1 MSTSETQKAAPQKT
15 LDHLFRHEY
24 ARLVALFTN
33 KYGAFRLDLVEDAVQ
48 ESLYKAARQWSFQ
61 PMPDNPSAWLYRVV
75 NNQVIDY
82 LRKENRSV
90 SYEQAG
96 PSDPVADEMPED
108 KVIVDDQLRMIFA
121 CCHPTMKP
129 TEQLMLSLKLLCGLS
144 VKEIARAL
152 LKQEEATK
160 RAITRAK
167 IKFREEVG
175 ELKVPDGAD
184 LEDRLEAV
192 LQVIYLLFNE
202 GYKATEGNQLM
213 KQDLCEEAIRLA
225 FLLTNEPSCDKG
237 ELKALISMMLFKAA
251 RFPARTDEAGNLLTL
266 ENQDRSKYDEDH
278 IKWAWQFLRDSAKFQ
293 DSSVYQLE
301 AAISCYYTT
310 AATYEKTNWKAILG
324 LYDTLVKL
332 KPVPVVQMSRILV
345 LSKVKGAEVALT
357 EMEGLEDMIQ
367 GNQSFLAL
375 KADLYAETGN
385 WSAARVHLQ
394 KAIGQA
400 LNIAERRFF
409 EKKLQGW
416 IGK

>member
-1 MSTSETQKAAPQKT
+1 MPSAVNQK

-24 ARLVALFTN
+24 GKLVSMFTN
-33 KYGAFRLDLVEDAVQ
+33 RYSPHLIDTIEDAVQ
-48 ESLYKAARQWSFQ
+48 EALFKAAKQWSFQ

-75 NNQVIDY
+75 NNQLIDY

-90 SYEQAG
+90 SYEQTVTI
-96 PSDPVADEMPED
+96 DPIAEEKNELPEE

-121 CCHPTMKP
+121 CCHPAMKP

-144 VKEIARAL
+144 VKEIARAF
-152 LKQEEATK
+152 LKQEEAAK

-167 IKFREEVG
+167 VKFREEVG
-175 ELKVPDGAD
+175 ELKVPEGGE
-184 LEDRLEAV
+184 LEERLEAV

-213 KQDLCEEAIRLA
+213 KQELCEEAIRLA

-237 ELKALISMMLFKAA
+237 ELKALIAMMLFKAA
-251 RFPARTDEAGNLLTL
+251 RFPSRMDESGNLLTL
-266 ENQDRSKYDEDH
+266 ENQDRAKYDEDH
-278 IKWAWQFLRDSAKFQ
+278 IKWGWQFLHDSSKFES
-293 DSSVYQLE
+293 SSVYQLE

-310 AATYEKTNWKAILG
+310 AKTYEKTNWKAILS

-332 KPVPVVQMSRILV
+332 KPVPVVQMSRVLV
-345 LSKVKGAEVALT
+345 LSKVKGAEVALR
-357 EMEGLEDMIQ
+357 EMEGLEEVIQ

-400 LNIAERRFF
+400 LNMTERRFL
-409 EKKLQGW
+409 EKKLQSW

>member
-1 MSTSETQKAAPQKT
+1 MPSAVNQK

-24 ARLVALFTN
+24 GKLVSLFAN
-33 KYGAFRLDLVEDAVQ
+33 KYSPHLIDTIEDAVQ
-48 ESLYKAARQWSFQ
+48 EALYKAARQWSFQ
-61 PMPDNPSAWLYRVV
+61 PMPNNPSAWLYRVV
-75 NNQVIDY
+75 NNQIIDY
-82 LRKENRSV
+82 LRKEAKSV
-90 SYEQAG
+90 SYEQA
-96 PSDPVADEMPED
+96 VTADAIGEEESGLPEE

-121 CCHPTMKP
+121 CCHPAMKP

-175 ELKVPDGAD
+175 ALKVPEGGD
-184 LEDRLEAV
+184 LENRLEAV

-237 ELKALISMMLFKAA
+237 ELKALIAMMLFKAA

-278 IKWAWQFLRDSAKFQ
+278 IKWGWQFLHDSSKFSG
-293 DSSVYQLE
+293 SSVYQLE

-310 AATYEKTNWKAILG
+310 AETYEKTNWKAILS

-345 LSKVKGAEVALT
+345 LSKVKGAELALK
-357 EMEGLEDMIQ
+357 EMEGLEEVIQ

-375 KADLYAETGN
+375 KADLYAEIDN

-400 LNIAERRFF
+400 LNITERRFL
-409 EKKLQGW
+409 EKKLQSW